1 MSSNLETPEAMA
13 RNEARHEA
21 LAARKAK
28 FLAKKMENQLYEV
41 VDIEGKNL
49 GCVCLTDIKK
59 QEEPIN

>member
-1 MSSNLETPEAMA
+1 MSSNLETAAAVE

-21 LAARKAK
+21 LAARKAQ

-49 GCVCLTDIKK
+49 GCVCLKDIKR
-59 QEEPIN
+59 QEPMY

>member
-1 MSSNLETPEAMA
+1 MSSNLETAAAVE

-28 FLAKKMENQLYEV
+28 FLATKMENQLYEV

-49 GCVCLTDIKK
+49 GCVCLKDIKR
-59 QEEPIN
+59 QESMN

>member
-28 FLAKKMENQLYEV
+28 FLAKKMETQLYEV

-59 QEEPIN
+59 QEPIN